1 VPGTSNFV
9 PRGTS
14 VSPNEQL
21 TTVLRL
27 AAVPL
32 HCRAPAGP
40 GNAAADPADPLALL
54 LLLVALLLTR
64 LTQLAP
70 LALLLQLLLA
80 RLTWLLVLLQAPLSL
95 LPSGLLL
102 VALLRPPAQAQVPGG
117 CCCAQQLLHYL
128 LQVHWHLQQL
138 HCRLPRALLYLRLPG
153 QQTQQRLVL
162 LLALPRCTL
171 LGLQSCSLQHP
182 SQLQAGTQHSAAAL
196 GRQALGAACLRRR
209 TAVRCWSGCSH
220 AAAAGEHLPLLLTC
234 AGTASRRHSCMMP
247 AHSRCASGAL

>member
-1 VPGTSNFV
+1 ML
-9 PRGTS
+9 
-14 VSPNEQL
+14 QL
-21 TTVLRL
+21 TRL
-27 AAVPL
+27 TRLV
-32 HCRAPAGP
+32 
-40 GNAAADPADPLALL
+40 PLALL

-64 LTQLAP
+64 LTQLAPLAPLLTRLVP

-80 RLTWLLVLLQAPLSL
+80 RLTWLLVLLQAPLAL

-162 LLALPRCTL
+162 LLALPRCAL
-171 LGLQSCSLQHP
+171 LGLQSCSLQNP
-182 SQLQAGTQHSAAAL
+182 SQLPASQPHSAAAL
-196 GRQALGAACLRRR
+196 GRQAWSAACQHR
-209 TAVRCWSGCSH
+209 TALHCWHECSH
-220 AAAAGEHLPLLLTC
+220 AAAAGARLLLLVTC
-234 AGTASRRHSCMMP
+234 AGTASRRLPCTWRSHSLY
-247 AHSRCASGAL
+247 AAAALSAAAASH